1 MGGVDGTLTFPDTAR
16 SRLRCGLALQSIGA
30 GLASRWWNLVGGFS
44 MKRGLVSAVL
54 LSLIML
60 VPAQLAM
67 AGEKWCEADPVL
79 TIDGRI
85 VDYTASFP
93 STYLKGTTVNW
104 TFHIP
109 KNVLLAAAITP
120 PALGSP
126 TIAATVR
133 IVRDQPAYWLLA
145 NATVITTVTFSS
157 TASFDTKTSVK
168 GLNARW
174 TTYLGRSNKTLT
186 FATGYSTL
194 PLLF

>member
-109 KNVLLAAAITP
+109 KNVLLAA
-120 PALGSP
+120 
-126 TIAATVR
+126 TVR